1 MHSVWRKAF
10 KCVNT
15 AGNEIVF
22 TAESSQR
29 VNIRRACL
37 LRNGGMLEFFI
48 ELIAKFLFVNCWI
61 DSCAGYAALSFCLLE
76 NGRNGY
82 SDKKA

>member
-37 LRNGGMLEFFI
+37 LRNGGMHEFFI

-61 DSCAGYAALSFCLLE
+61 RLLCWVR
-76 NGRNGY
+76 GAQFLFVG
-82 SDKKA
+82 K

>member
-61 DSCAGYAALSFCLLE
+61 RLLCWVSFCLLE